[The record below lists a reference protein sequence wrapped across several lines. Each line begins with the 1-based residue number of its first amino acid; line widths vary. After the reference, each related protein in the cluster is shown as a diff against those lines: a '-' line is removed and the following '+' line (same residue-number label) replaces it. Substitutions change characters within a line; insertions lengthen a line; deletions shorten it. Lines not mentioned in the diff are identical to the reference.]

1 MYCSPSHLKS
11 WMKGL
16 ALCEPTRL
24 PSPTIMVS
32 SRLWKWVEWNGK
44 LTSRWSVL
52 SYLMKPK
59 TWLPLPSRG
68 LSVVADVFAV
78 GKPVFVT
85 DADVL
90 AFLIAD
96 FPGFAS
102 LVVETPDALVNAGPG
117 AFVAVG
123 EDIGLRGGGVDV
135 AEVAIVFVDDVEF
148 ASFDFDANDLREGFF
163 LEEFDKT

>member
-1 MYCSPSHLKS
+1 
-11 WMKGL
+11 
-16 ALCEPTRL
+16 
-24 PSPTIMVS
+24 
-32 SRLWKWVEWNGK
+32 
-44 LTSRWSVL
+44 
-52 SYLMKPK
+52 
-59 TWLPLPSRG
+59 
-68 LSVVADVFAV
+68 VFAV